1 MTDLNKFIGR
11 IKMPRDSMTYKEV
24 TMALQKEQKQGTISD
39 FRKTP
44 SDTGSAEVQ
53 VALLTERINML
64 TEHLKS
70 HKKDHSSRR
79 GLLRLVSRRKKLLE
93 YLKKDN
99 FDSYQKVIE
108 KLGLRK

>member
-1 MTDLNKFIGR
+1 
-11 IKMPRDSMTYKEV
+11 
-24 TMALQKEQKQGTISD
+24 MALQKEKKQETISS

-44 SDTGSAEVQ
+44 SDTGSSEVQ
-53 VALLTERINML
+53 IALLTERINML
-64 TEHLKS
+64 TEHLKL
-70 HKKDHSSRR
+70 HKKDNSSRR

-93 YLKKDN
+93 YLKRND

>member
-1 MTDLNKFIGR
+1 MIN
-11 IKMPRDSMTYKEV
+11 KEV
-24 TMALQKEQKQGTISD
+24 PMALQKEKKQKIISD

-53 VALLTERINML
+53 VALLTEKINML

-70 HKKDHSSRR
+70 HQKDHSSRR

-93 YLKKDN
+93 YLKRSN

>member
-1 MTDLNKFIGR
+1 MVF
-11 IKMPRDSMTYKEV
+11 
-24 TMALQKEQKQGTISD
+24 QKEKKLEIISN

-53 VALLTERINML
+53 VALLTDRINML
-64 TEHLKS
+64 TEHLKT
-70 HKKDHSSRR
+70 HEKDHSSRR

-93 YLKKDN
+93 YLKKNN
-99 FDSYQKVIE
+99 FNSYQKVIE

>member
-1 MTDLNKFIGR
+1 
-11 IKMPRDSMTYKEV
+11 
-24 TMALQKEQKQGTISD
+24 MALQKEKKQKIISD

-53 VALLTERINML
+53 VALLTEKINML

-70 HKKDHSSRR
+70 HQKDHSSRR

-93 YLKKDN
+93 YLKRSN